1 MKNDSTKLEL
11 SFTTKQISYL
21 AHTSCKSFV
30 QEQVGRFEF
39 YSSPEQIKLMDSGWL
54 HWIDNNSYLSALIMQ
69 QFCIARGYRAL
80 IIGDLGNEEI
90 DPSVQAEWV
99 VWTDDPLD
107 MEETS

>member
-1 MKNDSTKLEL
+1 MKDSTKLEL

-69 QFCIARGYRAL
+69 QFCIARGYRASIL
-80 IIGDLGNEEI
+80 TDGENEEKH
-90 DPSVQAEWV
+90 EWV
-99 VWTDDPLD
+99 LWTDDPLD
-107 MEETS
+107 MVTEEIS